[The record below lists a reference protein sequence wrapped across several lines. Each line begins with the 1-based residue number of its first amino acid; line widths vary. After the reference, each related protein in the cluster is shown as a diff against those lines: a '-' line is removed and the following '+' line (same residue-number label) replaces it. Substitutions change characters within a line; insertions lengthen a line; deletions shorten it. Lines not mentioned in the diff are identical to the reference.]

1 MGADHISEIKK
12 GGKRPSFEQ
21 NPFQNQYV
29 LPLFTI
35 DFCGEIMKKGTKIR
49 IT

>member
-1 MGADHISEIKK
+1 MGTDHISEIKGVK
-12 GGKRPSFEQ
+12 DLVFEQ

-35 DFCGEIMKKGTKIR
+35 DFYGEIMKIETK
-49 IT
+49 T

>member
-1 MGADHISEIKK
+1 MGGEHISEIKIGVK
-12 GGKRPSFEQ
+12 DLVFEQ

-35 DFCGEIMKKGTKIR
+35 DFYGEIMKKGTKIR